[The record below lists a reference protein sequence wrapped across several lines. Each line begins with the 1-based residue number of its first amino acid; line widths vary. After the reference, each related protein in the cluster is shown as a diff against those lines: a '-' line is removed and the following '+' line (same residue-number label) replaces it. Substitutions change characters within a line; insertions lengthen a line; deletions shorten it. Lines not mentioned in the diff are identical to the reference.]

1 MSEEYIKNI
10 SEKGNAII
18 VGRGANSILKEYN
31 PINIFV
37 YANMESKIN
46 RCKQKADSEENLTD
60 KEIGLEKKKVEINL
74 SEHFTYKKLIKF
86 TLPTI
91 IMMVFTSIYG
101 VVDGIFVSNVVE
113 NNAFASIN
121 LIMPAIMII
130 GTIGFMIGTG
140 GSAIISKT
148 LGEGK
153 KEEANKQ
160 FSMLIYLEIISG
172 VIFTIIVIALLRPIA
187 KLLGATEEIMSDC
200 LTYGR
205 ILLIGMTAFILQ
217 NSFQSFMVVAEK
229 LRFGLGISIAAGIT
243 NMVLDFLL
251 IYVFRLGV
259 AGAAI
264 ATITSQTVG
273 AIIPLIYFSRKNDTM
288 LKLGKTKFE
297 LSTIIKTCTNGSSEM
312 VTNLSMSLVN
322 ILFNMQ
328 VMKIAGANGVS
339 AYGIIMY
346 VGFLFVGTYMGYSVG
361 TVPTIGYHYGAG
373 NKDELKSLLSKSL
386 KLLGIIAII
395 MTGLAEILAKPLA
408 SIFVSY
414 DKELLEITINAI
426 RLYSLS
432 YIISWFNIF
441 TSSFFIALNNG
452 FISALISFLRTLLF
466 QVAMILILP
475 AVWGINGIWLSV
487 VVAELL
493 AIVVSIICIVA
504 NRKKYEYA

>member
-1 MSEEYIKNI
+1 
-10 SEKGNAII
+10 
-18 VGRGANSILKEYN
+18 
-31 PINIFV
+31 
-37 YANMESKIN
+37 
-46 RCKQKADSEENLTD
+46 
-60 KEIGLEKKKVEINL
+60 
-74 SEHFTYKKLIKF
+74 
-86 TLPTI
+86 
-91 IMMVFTSIYG
+91 
-101 VVDGIFVSNVVE
+101 
-113 NNAFASIN
+113 
-121 LIMPAIMII
+121 
-130 GTIGFMIGTG
+130 
-140 GSAIISKT
+140 
-148 LGEGK
+148 
-153 KEEANKQ
+153 
-160 FSMLIYLEIISG
+160 
-172 VIFTIIVIALLRPIA
+172 
-187 KLLGATEEIMSDC
+187 
-200 LTYGR
+200 
-205 ILLIGMTAFILQ
+205 
-217 NSFQSFMVVAEK
+217 
-229 LRFGLGISIAAGIT
+229 
-243 NMVLDFLL
+243 
-251 IYVFRLGV
+251 
-259 AGAAI
+259 
-264 ATITSQTVG
+264 
-273 AIIPLIYFSRKNDTM
+273 
-288 LKLGKTKFE
+288 
-297 LSTIIKTCTNGSSEM
+297 M

-346 VGFLFVGTYMGYSVG
+346 VGFLFVGTYMGYSVA
-361 TVPTIGYHYGAG
+361 TVPTIGYHYGSG

-441 TSSFFIALNNG
+441 TSSFFTALNNG

>member
-1 MSEEYIKNI
+1 M
-10 SEKGNAII
+10 
-18 VGRGANSILKEYN
+18 
-31 PINIFV
+31 
-37 YANMESKIN
+37 
-46 RCKQKADSEENLTD
+46 
-60 KEIGLEKKKVEINL
+60 EINL

-101 VVDGIFVSNVVE
+101 VVDGIFISNVVGSS
-113 NNAFASIN
+113 AFASIN
-121 LIMPAIMII
+121 LIMPVIMII

-153 KEEANKQ
+153 TEEANKQ
-160 FSMLIYLEIISG
+160 FSMLIYLEVILG
-172 VIFTIIVIALLRPIA
+172 VILTIIAIIFLKPIA
-187 KLLGATEEIMSDC
+187 KMLGATEDMISDC
-200 LTYGR
+200 LIYGR

-229 LRFGLGISIAAGIT
+229 PRFGLMISIAAGLT
-243 NMVLDFLL
+243 NMLLDFLL
-251 IYVFRLGV
+251 IYVFRIGV

-264 ATITSQTVG
+264 ATITSQIVG
-273 AIIPLIYFSRKNDTM
+273 AIIPLVYFSRKNSTM

-297 LSTIIKTCTNGSSEM
+297 LSTIIKTCTNGASEM

-328 VMKIAGANGVS
+328 LMKFAGANGVS

-361 TVPTIGYHYGAG
+361 TAPIIGYHYGAG
-373 NKDELKSLLSKSL
+373 NKEELKSLLSKSL
-386 KLLGIIAII
+386 KLLGILAII

-414 DKELLEITINAI
+414 DKELLELTINAI

-441 TSSFFIALNNG
+441 ASSFFTALNNG

-466 QVAMILILP
+466 QVAMIFILP
-475 AVWGINGIWLSV
+475 AIWGISGIWLSV
-487 VVAELL
+487 VCAEIL
-493 AIVVSIICIVA
+493 AVVVSIICIVK
-504 NRKKYEYA
+504 NRKKYEYF